1 LSFCPC
7 LLGQGAF
14 WRPACKSCLL
24 TLLKNLHSNTGTPG
38 IEDDLQLLI
47 KRCAAEDAYAQKII
61 YDRYS
66 RLVKAIVTR
75 YLPDRLTGEEVF
87 NDIFYRLFTKIHLYK
102 PVGSFEGWLKKL
114 AVNTILNHLK
124 KGTQYKIYPM
134 ETIEQE
140 VSIDPSVLG
149 KFSQN
154 ELLKMIHNLPE
165 PQRTVFNLYVFEGY
179 RHKEIA
185 AILGFKEINSKW
197 HLNSA
202 RQKLKKQLNLS
213 DE

>member
-1 LSFCPC
+1 M
-7 LLGQGAF
+7 
-14 WRPACKSCLL
+14 
-24 TLLKNLHSNTGTPG
+24 TLLKNLHNNPG

-47 KRCAAEDAYAQKII
+47 KRCSAEDAYAQKMI

-66 RLVKAIVTR
+66 RLVKAIVIR
-75 YLPDRLTGEEVF
+75 YIPDTFLGEEVF
-87 NDIFYRLFTKIHLYK
+87 NDIFFRLFTKIHLYK
-102 PVGSFEGWLKKL
+102 PIGSFEGWLKKL
-114 AVNTILNHLK
+114 AVNTILNNLK
-124 KGTQYKIYPM
+124 KSTPFKTYPV
-134 ETIEQE
+134 ETMEQE

-154 ELLKMIHNLPE
+154 DLLKMIHNLPE

-185 AILGFKEINSKW
+185 EILGFKEINSKW